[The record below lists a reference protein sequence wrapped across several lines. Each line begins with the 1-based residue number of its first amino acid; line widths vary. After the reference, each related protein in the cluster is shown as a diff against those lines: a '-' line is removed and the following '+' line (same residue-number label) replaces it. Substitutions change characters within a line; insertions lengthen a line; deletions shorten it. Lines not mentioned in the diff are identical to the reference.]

1 MTDDRTPS
9 PPPAAHPDTAHATN
23 SASVSASSAACSCA
37 CPQPPR
43 RLMADRVLLNKRDVD
58 PAWESR
64 RANKMRERFPV
75 GFREQAQPL
84 PTLNL
89 VAPVQPS
96 LSNPA
101 PFHENQL

>member
-1 MTDDRTPS
+1 
-9 PPPAAHPDTAHATN
+9 
-23 SASVSASSAACSCA
+23 
-37 CPQPPR
+37 
-43 RLMADRVLLNKRDVD
+43 MADRVLRHKPELD

-75 GFREQAQPL
+75 GFKQQQQPL

-96 LSNPA
+96 LANPA
-101 PFHENQL
+101 PFHENQF

>member
-1 MTDDRTPS
+1 MTDDIYSPASPS
-9 PPPAAHPDTAHATN
+9 PDC
-23 SASVSASSAACSCA
+23 V

-43 RLMADRVLLNKRDVD
+43 RLVADRVLLNKRDVVNT
-58 PAWESR
+58 AWEAR

-75 GFREQAQPL
+75 TSNTQPL

-96 LSNPA
+96 LTNPS

>member
-1 MTDDRTPS
+1 MTEPS
-9 PPPAAHPDTAHATN
+9 DTIA
-23 SASVSASSAACSCA
+23 SANTE

-43 RLMADRVLLNKRDVD
+43 RLVTDRVLRTKPGIDT
-58 PAWESR
+58 AWENR

-75 GFREQAQPL
+75 TDNAQPL

-96 LSNPA
+96 VVNPC
-101 PFHENQL
+101 PFHKEQL